1 MAITTNLYPPVV
13 QDTYPAFVRKSPCRF
28 FFSLSSYNTAA
39 DIKNVQISLINQRN
53 NASAFRTD
61 LYPTGIKIV
70 PIQYDSST
78 IGDYKYYVQ
87 IFPSDLVEG
96 EFGLNQ
102 FYKIQLRFTSTAAPN
117 EPLDGKALATWL
129 YENRPFFSEW
139 SKGCLLKGI
148 SRPKIFIQNFNDSN
162 SSQEIALTT
171 SSVDIIGRMT
181 FEQNDDEESEYLERY
196 RIRLYLKESE
206 ELLEDSGDIYV
217 DQFAKNEINY
227 RIAYN
232 IEENIKY
239 RFVFTYTTNNL
250 YTETLAYNFIVLQ
263 TMTDKLKASITAEAE
278 EDLGRVKVHLISDN
292 LSENFLGNITIRRT
306 SSQSNFHI
314 WEDVKTF
321 SYLIGA
327 PLDFSW
333 YDNTVKSGVWYK
345 YCAQKRSSEGQR
357 GIVIQTPDPVICL
370 FDDIFLSD
378 GERQLKIEFNP
389 SLNEFKYNVTEN
401 QQTTIGSKYPF
412 IRRNGANYFRS
423 FPIGGLI
430 SALSDSSEWY
440 DPIQGKE
447 ENLFTSK
454 EEIYGVSKTLYEDY
468 NANKNITKYNDS
480 IYEREFREKVY
491 DFLYKNNVKLFRST
505 TEGNILI
512 KLMNINFQPVE
523 TLGRRL
529 YSFTATAVE
538 VDEPTIS
545 NYEKYKIQQVG
556 NYQKFIV
563 YDEERFGQ
571 IIGTFDSSNGN
582 LIQSVLKEKYQK
594 DAEEGYI
601 NQVKELTWFRLEIN
615 SAPYLIMDYHGQLVK
630 YDQVAN
636 DPNVKISDATS
647 GYILSINGVQTIVR
661 PSMQRNNSTASSLAF
676 FEVDKGSS
684 ITDLKFKYPTAATID
699 YTVIIEKM
707 EDTSHS
713 TKSVYYYAK
722 PGQLQGVFESHVSLM
737 KKLKDKYDL
746 DYEKYYQRLLDVTGI
761 KIEAPVGTVIFV
773 QDSEDEPA
781 SRHVLENGYLQLVD
795 KEITI
800 KDFWID
806 GVHLTESTTPLEVNG
821 ISREDLTL
829 QPGTYES
836 LSEITNPVNGGIY
849 QLQTV
854 GVTTSLSLGADEVL
868 IITEEGIQKISAST
882 DPDAYYALLLDRI
895 DDDEKL
901 KFIYYYGNW
910 YSLPKGCEAAGLLK
924 HDIRTIRETEYVL
937 MYDKTYTSTDEIE
950 NPITNGVYR
959 VGEGNIKM
967 PYIYYHNKW
976 YFFNEALQTVVC
988 PVNGI
993 IDYYCELMKGVY

>member
-1 MAITTNLYPPVV
+1 MAITTNLYPPIV
-13 QDTYPAFVRKSPCRF
+13 QDTYPAFIRKSPCRF

-70 PIQYDSST
+70 PIQYDSSAV
-78 IGDYKYYVQ
+78 GDYKYYIQ

-171 SSVDIIGRMT
+171 SSVDIVGRMT
-181 FEQNDDEESEYLERY
+181 FEQDEDEESEYLERY
-196 RIRLYLKESE
+196 RVRLYLKESE

-227 RIAYN
+227 RITYN
-232 IEENIKY
+232 IEENTKY

-250 YTETLAYNFIVLQ
+250 YTETLVYNFIVIQ

-292 LSENFLGNITIRRT
+292 PSENFLGNITIRRT
-306 SSQSNFHI
+306 SSQSNFHV

-357 GIVIQTPDPVICL
+357 GIVIQTPEPVICL

-454 EEIYGVSKTLYEDY
+454 EEIYGTSKTLYEDY

-571 IIGTFDSSNGN
+571 IIGTFDSNNGN
-582 LIQSVLKEKYQK
+582 LIQSVLKDKYQK
-594 DAEEGYI
+594 EAEEGYI
-601 NQVKELTWFRLEIN
+601 NQVKELTWLRLEIN

-661 PSMQRNNSTASSLAF
+661 PSMQRSDSTVSSLAF

-684 ITDLKFKYPTAATID
+684 ITDLKFKYPTTAIID

-761 KIEAPVGTVIFV
+761 RIEAPVGTVIYV
-773 QDSEDEPA
+773 QDSEDEAA
-781 SRHVLENGYLQLVD
+781 SRHILENGYLQLID
-795 KEITI
+795 KEVTI
-800 KDFWID
+800 KDFYIS
-806 GVHLTESTTPLEVNG
+806 GIHLTKSTTPLEVNG

-854 GVTTSLSLGADEVL
+854 GVTTSLSLGVDEVL
-868 IITEEGIQKISAST
+868 IITENGVQRINAST

-910 YSLPKGCEAAGLLK
+910 YSLPKGYEAAGLLK

-937 MYDKTYTSTDEIE
+937 MDDKTYTSTSEIE

-976 YFFNEALQTVVC
+976 YSFNETLQTVYC
-988 PVNGI
+988 PVDGI

>member
-1 MAITTNLYPPVV
+1 MAITNLYPPIV

-70 PIQYDSST
+70 PIQYDSSAV
-78 IGDYKYYVQ
+78 GDYKYYIQ

-181 FEQNDDEESEYLERY
+181 FEQDEGEESEYLERY
-196 RIRLYLKESE
+196 RVRLYLKESE

-227 RIAYN
+227 RITYN
-232 IEENIKY
+232 IEENTKY

-250 YTETLAYNFIVLQ
+250 YTETLVYNFIVLQ

-278 EDLGRVKVHLISDN
+278 EDLGRIKVHLISDN

-306 SSQSNFHI
+306 SSQSNFHV

-357 GIVIQTPDPVICL
+357 GIVIQTPEPVICL

-440 DPIQGKE
+440 DPTQGKE

-454 EEIYGVSKTLYEDY
+454 EEIYGTSKTLYEDY

-571 IIGTFDSSNGN
+571 IIGTFDSNNGN
-582 LIQSVLKEKYQK
+582 LIQSVLKDKYQK
-594 DAEEGYI
+594 EAEEGYI

-661 PSMQRNNSTASSLAF
+661 PSMQRNNPTASSLAF

-684 ITDLKFKYPTAATID
+684 ITDLKFKYPTAAIID

-761 KIEAPVGTVIFV
+761 RIEAPVGTVIYV
-773 QDSEDEPA
+773 QDSEDEAA
-781 SRHVLENGYLQLVD
+781 SRHILENGYLQLID
-795 KEITI
+795 KEVTI
-800 KDFWID
+800 KDFYIS
-806 GVHLTESTTPLEVNG
+806 GIHLTKSTTPLEVNG

-836 LSEITNPVNGGIY
+836 LSEVTNPVNGGIY

-854 GVTTSLSLGADEVL
+854 GVTTSLSLGVDEVL

-882 DPDAYYALLLDRI
+882 DPDTYYALLLDRI

-910 YSLPKGCEAAGLLK
+910 YSLPKGYEAAGLLK

-937 MYDKTYTSTDEIE
+937 MDDKTYTSTDEIE

-976 YFFNEALQTVVC
+976 YSFNETLQTVYC
-988 PVNGI
+988 PVDGI